1 MTRSNID
8 KVKKIV
14 MPTRPS
20 PGGAGDVRALLMFRI
35 ARLSTLGD
43 RMGQLRISRQF
54 GLNLGE
60 WRALSVIHALAPVT
74 LAMLASEMYLD
85 KGQLSRSIS
94 SLIAGGLVAH
104 SASRRDRR
112 QTIFALTAEGRRLH
126 GRVLAYVIGRN
137 AQYTRALASSER
149 AELVRLLDKVTAVAA
164 GLYEELFD
172 LQTMQPIRPG
182 PARARSHAKPKWR
195 AQARRPSTRQVSRKT
210 GERPSARAVASRG
223 G

>member
-8 KVKKIV
+8 KVKKIA
-14 MPTRPS
+14 MPTRS
-20 PGGAGDVRALLMFRI
+20 LPGGDVRASLMFRI

-60 WRALSVIHALAPVT
+60 WRALSVMHALAPVT
-74 LAMLASEMYLD
+74 LATLARELYLD

-94 SLIAGGLVAH
+94 GLIAGGLVAH

-112 QTIFALTAEGRRLH
+112 QTIFALTAQGRRLH
-126 GRVLAYVIGRN
+126 DRALRYVIGRN
-137 AQYTRALASSER
+137 AQYMRSLASSER
-149 AELVRLLDKVTAVAA
+149 AELLRLLDKVTAVAA
-164 GLYEELFD
+164 DLYEELFD
-172 LQTMQPIRPG
+172 LQTQQAIKPSPLRTRL
-182 PARARSHAKPKWR
+182 RARPTAK
-195 AQARRPSTRQVSRKT
+195 ARRPSRQPGRRNAR
-210 GERPSARAVASRG
+210 ERRAPAVALRG

>member
-14 MPTRPS
+14 MPARSS
-20 PGGAGDVRALLMFRI
+20 PGGAGDVRDLLMFRI

-60 WRALSVIHALAPVT
+60 WRALGVIHALAPVT
-74 LAMLASEMYLD
+74 LATLAREMYLD

-94 SLIAGGLVAH
+94 NLIAGGLVAH

-137 AQYTRALASSER
+137 AQYTRSLASSER
-149 AELVRLLDKVTAVAA
+149 AELLRLLDKVTAGAA
-164 GLYEELFD
+164 VLYEQLFD
-172 LQTMQPIRPG
+172 SQTMQPIEPDRS
-182 PARARSHAKPKWR
+182 RAPSRAKPQGKP
-195 AQARRPSTRQVSRKT
+195 QARRTSAQQASRKAH
-210 GERPSARAVASRG
+210 ERPGARAVASRG

>member
-1 MTRSNID
+1 
-8 KVKKIV
+8 
-14 MPTRPS
+14 MPTRS
-20 PGGAGDVRALLMFRI
+20 LPGGAGDVRDLLMFRI

-60 WRALSVIHALAPVT
+60 WRVLSVIHALAPAT
-74 LAMLASEMYLD
+74 LATLASELYLD

-94 SLIAGGLVAH
+94 NLIAGGLVAH

-112 QTIFALTAEGRRLH
+112 QTIFAPTAEGSRLH
-126 GRVLAYVIGRN
+126 DRVLAYVIGRN
-137 AQYTRALASSER
+137 AQYTRSLAASER

-164 GLYEELFD
+164 DLYEELFD
-172 LQTMQPIRPG
+172 RQTMQPIKPD
-182 PARARSHAKPKWR
+182 PSRAPSRAKPERK
-195 AQARRPSTRQVSRKT
+195 AKVRRPSTQQESRKAR
-210 GERPSARAVASRG
+210 ERPSARAVASRG

>member
-1 MTRSNID
+1 
-8 KVKKIV
+8 
-14 MPTRPS
+14 MPTRS
-20 PGGAGDVRALLMFRI
+20 WPGSAGDVRDSLMFRI

-74 LAMLASEMYLD
+74 LAALASELYLD

-94 SLIAGGLVAH
+94 GLIAGGLVAH

-112 QTIFALTAEGRRLH
+112 QTIFELTAEGRRLH
-126 GRVLAYVIGRN
+126 DRVLAYVIGRN
-137 AQYTRALASSER
+137 AQYMRSLATSEQS
-149 AELVRLLDKVTAVAA
+149 ELLRLLDEVTAVAA
-164 GLYEELFD
+164 DLYEELFD
-172 LQTMQPIRPG
+172 LQTMQPIKPS
-182 PARARSHAKPKWR
+182 PSRALSRAKPTRK
-195 AQARRPSTRQVSRKT
+195 AKARRPSMQRDGRTAR
-210 GERPSARAVASRG
+210 ERPSARAAGSRG